1 MVLIFS
7 YPDRSVFDFIK
18 LLNYLLYS
26 CQSPTKLIRHI
37 IFFDNNN
44 FIKNYCK
51 LMHLFLI
58 MHNYYQ

>member
-26 CQSPTKLIRHI
+26 CQSLTKLIKHI

-44 FIKNYCK
+44 FIKNY
-51 LMHLFLI
+51 
-58 MHNYYQ
+58 